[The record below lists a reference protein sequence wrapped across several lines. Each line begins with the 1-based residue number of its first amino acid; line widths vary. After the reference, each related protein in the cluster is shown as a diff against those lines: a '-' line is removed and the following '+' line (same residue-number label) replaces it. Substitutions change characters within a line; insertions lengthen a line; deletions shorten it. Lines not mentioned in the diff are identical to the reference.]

1 MEKAMAMPIFVVL
14 VSIVGGA
21 GLSEAAVYSVGD
33 AVGWTILGSPNYTAW
48 AISKRFNTGDTIEIA
63 SSARFSFLKLRF
75 FHSVYGKCL
84 RASKQELSFRHNNV
98 AVFKYNKNFHN
109 VLEVSKADYKA
120 CSAASP
126 IAAYTSGNDSI
137 TLKRRGHHFFICG
150 VPGHCSAGQKVDV
163 RIAKLTASSAAPSV
177 APAASPLP
185 ATSSGSGSNSSGGG
199 VVSNPAAAPR
209 PSGANTA
216 TPTALALALAL
227 LYPVF
232 SGGLVAVIS

>member
-1 MEKAMAMPIFVVL
+1 MEKAMAMSIFVVL

-33 AVGWTILGSPNYTAW
+33 VVGWTILGSPNYTAW
-48 AISKRFNTGDTIEIA
+48 AISQSFKMGDT
-63 SSARFSFLKLRF
+63 
-75 FHSVYGKCL
+75 V
-84 RASKQELSFRHNNV
+84 
-98 AVFKYNKNFHN
+98 VFKYNKNFHN

-120 CSAASP
+120 CNAASP

-150 VPGHCSAGQKVDV
+150 VSGHCSAGQKVDV

-177 APAASPLP
+177 SPVASPLP

-209 PSGANTA
+209 PSDANTA

-232 SGGLVAVIS
+232 SGGLDAVIS

>member
-1 MEKAMAMPIFVVL
+1 MEKAMAMSIFVVL

-33 AVGWTILGSPNYTAW
+33 VVGWTILGSPNYTAW
-48 AISKRFNTGDTIEIA
+48 AISKRFDMGDTI
-63 SSARFSFLKLRF
+63 
-75 FHSVYGKCL
+75 
-84 RASKQELSFRHNNV
+84 
-98 AVFKYNKNFHN
+98 VFKYNKNFHN

-120 CSAASP
+120 CNAASP

-163 RIAKLTASSAAPSV
+163 RIAKRTASSAAPSV
-177 APAASPLP
+177 SPAASPLP
-185 ATSSGSGSNSSGGG
+185 ATSNSSGGG
-199 VVSNPAAAPR
+199 VVPNPAAAPR

-216 TPTALALALAL
+216 TPTVLALALTL

-232 SGGLVAVIS
+232 SGGLAAVIS

>member
-48 AISKRFNTGDTIEIA
+48 AISKRFNTGDT
-63 SSARFSFLKLRF
+63 
-75 FHSVYGKCL
+75 VGD
-84 RASKQELSFRHNNV
+84 FRHNNV

-163 RIAKLTASSAAPSV
+163 RIAKLTASSATPSV

>member
-1 MEKAMAMPIFVVL
+1 MEKAMAMSIFVVL

-33 AVGWTILGSPNYTAW
+33 VVGWTILGSPNYTAW
-48 AISKRFNTGDTIEIA
+48 AISQSFKMGDTVEI
-63 SSARFSFLKLRF
+63 SF
-75 FHSVYGKCL
+75 
-84 RASKQELSFRHNNV
+84 QHNNV

-120 CSAASP
+120 CNAASP

-150 VPGHCSAGQKVDV
+150 VSGHCSAGQKVDV

-177 APAASPLP
+177 SPVASPLP

-209 PSGANTA
+209 PSDANTA

-232 SGGLVAVIS
+232 SGGLDAVIS

>member
-1 MEKAMAMPIFVVL
+1 MEKAMAMSIFVVL

-33 AVGWTILGSPNYTAW
+33 VVGWTILGSPNYTAW
-48 AISKRFNTGDTIEIA
+48 AISKRFDMGDTI
-63 SSARFSFLKLRF
+63 
-75 FHSVYGKCL
+75 
-84 RASKQELSFRHNNV
+84 
-98 AVFKYNKNFHN
+98 VFKYNKNFHN

-120 CSAASP
+120 CNAASP
-126 IAAYTSGNDSI
+126 IAAYTSGNDPI

-163 RIAKLTASSAAPSV
+163 RIAKRTASSAAPSV
-177 APAASPLP
+177 SPAASPLP
-185 ATSSGSGSNSSGGG
+185 ATTSSGSGSNSSGGG
-199 VVSNPAAAPR
+199 VVPNPAAAPR

-216 TPTALALALAL
+216 TPTVLALALTL

-232 SGGLVAVIS
+232 TGGLVAVIS

>member
-1 MEKAMAMPIFVVL
+1 MEKAMAMSIFVVL

-33 AVGWTILGSPNYTAW
+33 VVGWTILGSPNYTAW
-48 AISKRFNTGDTIEIA
+48 AISKSFNMGDTI
-63 SSARFSFLKLRF
+63 
-75 FHSVYGKCL
+75 
-84 RASKQELSFRHNNV
+84 
-98 AVFKYNKNFHN
+98 VFKYNKNFHN

-120 CSAASP
+120 CNAASP

-163 RIAKLTASSAAPSV
+163 RIAKRTASSAAPSV
-177 APAASPLP
+177 SPAASPLP
-185 ATSSGSGSNSSGGG
+185 ATSSSSSGSGSNSSGGG
-199 VVSNPAAAPR
+199 VVPNPAAAPR

-216 TPTALALALAL
+216 TPTVFALALTL

>member
-1 MEKAMAMPIFVVL
+1 MEKAMAMSIFVVL

-33 AVGWTILGSPNYTAW
+33 VVGWTILGSPNYTAW
-48 AISKRFNTGDTIEIA
+48 AISKRFDMGDTIGD
-63 SSARFSFLKLRF
+63 F
-75 FHSVYGKCL
+75 
-84 RASKQELSFRHNNV
+84 QHNNV

-120 CSAASP
+120 CNAASP

-163 RIAKLTASSAAPSV
+163 RIAKRTASSAAPSV
-177 APAASPLP
+177 SPAASPLP
-185 ATSSGSGSNSSGGG
+185 ATSSSSSGSGSNSSDGG
-199 VVSNPAAAPR
+199 VVPNPAAAPR

-216 TPTALALALAL
+216 TPTVLALALTL

-232 SGGLVAVIS
+232 SGGLAAVIS